1 MSIWILGFQAQEYIN
16 SEKFY
21 TGGLEAFDT
30 LKISDILESGPTYLA
45 F

>member
-21 TGGLEAFDT
+21 TGGLKASDT